1 MKRIR
6 RIQAIV
12 LAAVMMLLART
23 GAEEKGAKVLSSL
36 LLSETGLYKLV
47 CT

>member
-23 GAEEKGAKVLSSL
+23 RAEEKGAKVLL
-36 LLSETGLYKLV
+36 TFIIRDRLV
-47 CT
+47 